1 MTRWTTTAV
10 VLYAV
15 LTMAALATICLW
27 AWSVGGNLFG
37 FFIAFFIAALF
48 VVPVWAGVMPWVC
61 IALAGIAT
69 AAWTLARRLIA
80 PSPSRAP

>member
-1 MTRWTTTAV
+1 MNRWSTIAV

-15 LTMAALATICLW
+15 LTTAALATVSVW
-27 AWSVGGNLFG
+27 AWSVGGNLLG

-48 VVPVWAGVMPWVC
+48 MVPVWAGVMPWVC

-69 AAWTLARRLIA
+69 AAWTLARRLIVT
-80 PSPSRAP
+80 SPSRAP